1 MVRMTV
7 RVRGRVQMV
16 GYRMFAEMAAD
27 RIGGIVGVVRNLP
40 DGSTVE
46 VVAEGRRREL
56 EDFLDE
62 LRVGPAHAL
71 VRGVDVEWG
80 VAEGGFDGF
89 ATIY

>member
-16 GYRMFAEMAAD
+16 GYRLFAEATAD
-27 RIGGIVGVVRNLP
+27 RIGDIGGTVQNLQ

-46 VVAEGRRREL
+46 VVAEGLRRSLEAFLEEL
-56 EDFLDE
+56 QI
-62 LRVGPAHAL
+62 GPAHAL
-71 VRGVDVEWG
+71 VRSVDVEWG
-80 VAEGGFDGF
+80 AASGEFEGF